1 MNRCIIIQMQSY
13 ATQSLGVKC
22 ANAPL
27 RAAHKLRSTSG
38 GGNNKHPLVALRRNR
53 NVEIK

>member
-1 MNRCIIIQMQSY
+1 MQSY

-27 RAAHKLRSTSG
+27 RAAHKLRSAAG